1 MSISLIVSNDHF
13 NNSII
18 NDIIKNGIPITI
30 NKAKAKPAN
39 MNKPRINRN
48 FNDSSFIYFK
58 KPYP

>member
-1 MSISLIVSNDHF
+1 MTI
-13 NNSII
+13 SII

-30 NKAKAKPAN
+30 NKAIAKPAN
-39 MNKPRINRN
+39 INKHRRNRN